1 MFSMQ
6 RSSPNTDVTF
16 SQIADTSLLSFARLE
31 HVAQFIHMDLAFFPI
46 FYDALVDMSS
56 LISNCK
62 SKLARHVNN
71 FIIVELSNE
80 REREKKL
87 LEQSISTVASA
98 QTLTSVEHVA
108 KSLN

>member
-1 MFSMQ
+1 
-6 RSSPNTDVTF
+6 
-16 SQIADTSLLSFARLE
+16 
-31 HVAQFIHMDLAFFPI
+31 MDLTFFPI

-71 FIIVELSNE
+71 FIIVELSPSDE
-80 REREKKL
+80 RERGKL